1 MSVGLGRRCGPP
13 HPPHRGCAGGQRAA
27 GSPPPPPI
35 MLLLIPSDP
44 VPSCL
49 QNHPCLLLSLQ
60 QSVVISLSMVSSQPP
75 PCGSSFPHI
84 PGQLLSAPGP
94 LVGEPAPSHAAGL
107 CVVSTELCLEDSAS
121 QTLTCMPKGPDCI
134 TSHSKTQGPCCVS
147 CFRGQGFSA
156 GHSVMQSALSFIL

>member
-1 MSVGLGRRCGPP
+1 MWAPPPSLRR
-13 HPPHRGCAGGQRAA
+13 RAEGCRK
-27 GSPPPPPI
+27 PPPPPI

-49 QNHPCLLLSLQ
+49 QNHPCLLLILQ
-60 QSVVISLSMVSSQPP
+60 QSVVISLWSAVWSKCGGQQPAP
-75 PCGSSFPHI
+75 PWGSSLPHI

-94 LVGEPAPSHAAGL
+94 LAGEPAPSHAAGL

-156 GHSVMQSALSFIL
+156 GQSVVQSTLSFIL